1 MLTVSGSWE
10 PGLGKGIP
18 ELGQGRREERPGA
31 GRHAGWTNHRRV
43 GGEVPNPAPPTWPFT
58 RTAAAQEVS
67 SILIWGGWAQ
77 VASPSPQPHILA
89 SSLLAPGLL
98 SQATPCP
105 QPGSGA
111 SIMSSRRQLQS
122 KVQAPDPGLQAG
134 SEPLGLG
141 RSSSLLKLLPTLGFR
156 SIVKVTGW
164 RKDSDGR
171 EVAEGSMGPTRVC
184 SSRIFSTPHFPPAL
198 LGVSD
203 NSSCE
208 S

>member
-1 MLTVSGSWE
+1 MDRGE
-10 PGLGKGIP
+10 GRRDP
-18 ELGQGRREERPGA
+18 GQGGTLV
-31 GRHAGWTNHRRV
+31 GQTTGRV

-141 RSSSLLKLLPTLGFR
+141 RSSSLPKLLPTLGFR

-164 RKDSDGR
+164 RKNSDGR

>member
-1 MLTVSGSWE
+1 MRSRTQPS
-10 PGLGKGIP
+10 
-18 ELGQGRREERPGA
+18 
-31 GRHAGWTNHRRV
+31 
-43 GGEVPNPAPPTWPFT
+43 PTWPFT
-58 RTAAAQEVS
+58 STAAAQEVS

-77 VASPSPQPHILA
+77 VASPSPPTPYPDQFPA
-89 SSLLAPGLL
+89 RSRPSLPGHPLPSARLL
-98 SQATPCP
+98 GQYYVLTW
-105 QPGSGA
+105 
-111 SIMSSRRQLQS
+111 RQLQS

-156 SIVKVTGW
+156 SIVKITGW
-164 RKDSDGR
+164 RKDSDGQ
-171 EVAEGSMGPTRVC
+171 EVAEGSMGPTCVC
-184 SSRIFSTPHFPPAL
+184 SSRIFSTLHFPPAL